1 MRGDRFLQHFRMLNM
16 GVLRVFT
23 KVTVF
28 AAATQRVLGGDN
40 LLHTHPP
47 WKRTASWHWTKCS
60 FENARPWRVYRNQ
73 AGLLE
78 MALNRIISKV
88 SRQKHE
94 ALTGHTSVQVSG
106 KAVGCLQPAPECS
119 CWPYFQKRMVSLR
132 VGGHTKRSLHNVS
145 SQRHRFLKFQRL
157 VPIRCGR
164 ISIGQKGSKVS
175 CMTSVLGALDGFR
188 LSPTKQLFAST
199 MSFPRRKND

>member
-1 MRGDRFLQHFRMLNM
+1 MLKRQVPMRGDRFLQHFRMLNM

-47 WKRTASWHWTKCS
+47 WKRIASWHWTKCS

-94 ALTGHTSVQVSG
+94 ALLP
-106 KAVGCLQPAPECS
+106 C
-119 CWPYFQKRMVSLR
+119 
-132 VGGHTKRSLHNVS
+132 
-145 SQRHRFLKFQRL
+145 KFRERL
-157 VPIRCGR
+157 
-164 ISIGQKGSKVS
+164 
-175 CMTSVLGALDGFR
+175 LGVFS
-188 LSPTKQLFAST
+188 LSPNVLVGPIFRSEWSLCAWEDTRNALSIT
-199 MSFPRRKND
+199 LVHRGIDS